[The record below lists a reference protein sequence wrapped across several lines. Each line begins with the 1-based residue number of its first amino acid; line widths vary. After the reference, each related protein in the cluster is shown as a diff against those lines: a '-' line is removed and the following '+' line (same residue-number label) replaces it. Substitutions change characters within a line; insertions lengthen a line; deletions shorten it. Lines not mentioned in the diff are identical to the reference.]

1 MSLCERACLLPI
13 RDEDFVPLVIED
25 LQVVVRPGAG
35 YPVRVLSALMVAGAA
50 REGNNG
56 INAHLLCEQDGVAE
70 VLVVSLGNLLV
81 GVNVIS
87 VSAESGDVHAVLVEQ
102 CEEFL
107 ILLLIVQQDLG
118 VAVRLSGISARA
130 ELERVDSEI
139 VKLLK

>member
-1 MSLCERACLLPI
+1 
-13 RDEDFVPLVIED
+13 
-25 LQVVVRPGAG
+25 
-35 YPVRVLSALMVAGAA
+35 MVAGAA